1 MVNFSEK
8 EVIEGLKRHFPE
20 PRIELNYENPYQLL
34 IVVIL
39 SAQTTDKRVNQVSP
53 KLFEKY
59 PSPRDLAKADIH
71 ELESVLKPLGFY
83 RRKAL
88 LIKECANSLV
98 ESFDGKVPDSIE
110 ELTMLPG
117 VGRKTA
123 SAILVN
129 AFNIP
134 AIVVDTHVMRV
145 VTKRLK
151 ISQGKTPEKVEED
164 LSRFFSKDNWI
175 YISKA
180 LVLFGRYICT
190 AYNPK
195 CRECNL
201 YYICP
206 YEKKAR

>member
-8 EVIEGLKRHFPE
+8 EVVEGLKKHFPE
-20 PRIELNYENPYQLL
+20 PRIELDYKNLYQLL

-71 ELESVLKPLGFY
+71 ELENILKPLGFY

-98 ESFDGKVPDSIE
+98 ERFDRKVPDSIK
-110 ELTMLPG
+110 ELTMLPR

-123 SAILVN
+123 STILVN
-129 AFNIP
+129 TFNIP

-151 ISQGKTPEKVEED
+151 ISQRRTPEKVEED
-164 LSRFFSKDNWI
+164 LSRFFLKDNWI

-195 CRECNL
+195 CGECNL
-201 YYICP
+201 YYICS
-206 YEKKAR
+206 YKKKAR

>member
-71 ELESVLKPLGFY
+71 ELESILKPLGFY

-98 ESFDGKVPDSIE
+98 ESFDGKVPDSIK